1 MARGIIRRGDFVL
14 AAAPGDYGKPR
25 PMLVVQ
31 SDLFAGLPSISVCP
45 LRRLRSRSR
54 ISVLTSLLRNDAGLL
69 RIAVDPDAANG
80 LRKSSQIAIDK
91 MTALPK
97 TRFGEVI
104 GRADDA
110 LMLQVT
116 RALAVFLAIA

>member
-14 AAAPGDYGKPR
+14 ATAPGDYGKPR

-45 LRRLRSRSR
+45 
-54 ISVLTSLLRNDAGLL
+54 LTSLLRNDAGLL